1 MTDNP
6 DNKTNAFKKNLAKVF
21 DDDLRTRPLRWNNYV
36 DIVIITRLQQRPQ
49 GHAEARHGL

>member
-1 MTDNP
+1 MNP
-6 DNKTNAFKKNLAKVF
+6 ESKTNAFKKNLALVF